1 MKIGERRLGKL
12 NRDNVDCADDFSLQ
26 MNFVVTRASHK
37 LPTTGRILSS
47 LKPSP
52 IKTII
57 YLSTCAAVDYFQ
69 HVIPS
74 VLPLS
79 EGQPYNLIPLHGKHP
94 AKVRQKNFVAFTN
107 SILPAI
113 LLTTDV
119 AARGLDIP
127 QVDLVVQID
136 PPIDPKAF
144 LHRCGRAGRAGR
156 RGVSVIFLQ
165 PGREEDYL
173 QFLDVRKTPLTP
185 MSVPNMEIKPDEVQA
200 ATAAIRKIVLSDRAL
215 HDKGQR
221 GFVSWL
227 KAYSKHQ
234 ASSIFRVA
242 DLDWEDLGRA
252 WGLLKL
258 PKMPELK
265 NWQGEKTLGLNIDFS
280 SYAYK
285 DKQREQSRRQ
295 ELQVRVQ
302 DKNDNNIIQPH
313 LPSPSSSVLQQKR
326 TLKRAWSD
334 KIDQQAVR
342 EKRREKRALARE
354 HRLWAAMTPAEQEKK
369 RELERMIEQVKR
381 DRAIEE
387 ADGEFEGFGD

>member
-1 MKIGERRLGKL
+1 MSVEIS
-12 NRDNVDCADDFSLQ
+12 ADDCSLQ
-26 MNFVVTRASHK
+26 MSYIVSPASQK
-37 LPTTGRILSS
+37 LPTIGRILSS
-47 LKPSP
+47 LKPLP
-52 IKTII
+52 TKTII

-69 HVIPS
+69 HVILPI
-74 VLPLS
+74 LPLS
-79 EGQPYNLIPLHGKHP
+79 EGQPYNLFPLHGKHP
-94 AKVRQKNFVAFTN
+94 AKVREKNFAAFTN
-107 SILPAI
+107 SIMPAI

-136 PPIDPKAF
+136 PPIDPKVF

-173 QFLDVRKTPLTP
+173 RFLDVRKTPLTP
-185 MSVPNMEIKPDEVQA
+185 LSLSNMEIRPDEVQA
-200 ATAAIRKIVLSDRAL
+200 ATTIIRGIVLSDRAL
-215 HDKGQR
+215 HDKAQR
-221 GFVSWL
+221 GFVSWV

-234 ASSIFRVA
+234 ASSIFRVT

-265 NWQGEKTLGLNIDFS
+265 NWQGEKGLGLDIDFS
-280 SYAYK
+280 SYTYK
-285 DKQREQSRRQ
+285 DKQREQNRRQ
-295 ELQVRVQ
+295 ELEARRAQV
-302 DKNDNNIIQPH
+302 KIDNGTTNAQH
-313 LPSPSSSVLQQKR
+313 LAPPLSSSPFQKK

-334 KIDQQAVR
+334 KLDQHAVR
-342 EKRREKRALARE
+342 EKRREKRGLARE

-381 DRAIEE
+381 DRAVEE
-387 ADGEFEGFGD
+387 AEGEFEGFED

>member
-1 MKIGERRLGKL
+1 M
-12 NRDNVDCADDFSLQ
+12 SYT
-26 MNFVVTRASHK
+26 VTPASQK
-37 LPTTGRILSS
+37 LPTIGRILSS

-52 IKTII
+52 TKTII

-74 VLPLS
+74 ILPLR
-79 EGQPYNLIPLHGKHP
+79 EGQPYTLIPLHGKYP
-94 AKVRQKNFVAFTN
+94 AKVREKNFVAFTD
-107 SILPAI
+107 SIMPAI

-136 PPIDPKAF
+136 PPIDPKVF

-156 RGVSVIFLQ
+156 RGLSVIFLQ

-173 QFLDVRKTPLTP
+173 RFLDVRKTPLTP
-185 MSVPNMEIKPDEVQA
+185 LSLSNMEIKSDEVQA
-200 ATAAIRKIVLSDRAL
+200 ATAAIRRTVLSDRAL
-215 HDKGQR
+215 HDKAQR
-221 GFVSWL
+221 GFVSWV

-234 ASSIFRVA
+234 ASSIFRVT
-242 DLDWEDLGRA
+242 DLDWEDLGRG

-265 NWQGEKTLGLNIDFS
+265 IWQGEKGLGLDIDFS

-285 DKQREQSRRQ
+285 DKQREQNRRQ
-295 ELQVRVQ
+295 ELEARRAQ
-302 DKNDNNIIQPH
+302 DQIDNGTTIQPS
-313 LPSPSSSVLQQKR
+313 LPSSSSSSPFQKR
-326 TLKRAWSD
+326 PLKRAWSD
-334 KIDQQAVR
+334 KLDQHAVR
-342 EKRREKRALARE
+342 EKRREKRASARE

-369 RELERMIEQVKR
+369 RELERMIERVKR
-381 DRAIEE
+381 ARAVEE
-387 ADGEFEGFGD
+387 SEGEFEGFGD

>member
-1 MKIGERRLGKL
+1 M
-12 NRDNVDCADDFSLQ
+12 SY
-26 MNFVVTRASHK
+26 VVVPASHK
-37 LPTTGRILSS
+37 LPTTARILSS
-47 LKPSP
+47 LNLSP
-52 IKTII
+52 NKTIM

-69 HVIPS
+69 HVLPS
-74 VLPLS
+74 ILPLA
-79 EGQPYNLIPLHGKHP
+79 EGQKYILVPLHGKHP
-94 AKVRQKNFVAFTN
+94 PKVRQKNFAAFTN
-107 SILPAI
+107 STMPTI

-127 QVDLVVQID
+127 QVDLVVQVD
-136 PPIDPKAF
+136 PPSDPKAF

-173 QFLDVRKTPLTP
+173 QFLNVRKTPLTP
-185 MSVPNMEIKPDEVQA
+185 LLLPNLELTSEEAQTSTV
-200 ATAAIRKIVLSDRAL
+200 AIRKIVLSDRSL
-215 HDKGQR
+215 HDKAQR

-265 NWQGEKTLGLNIDFS
+265 HWQGDKGLGLEIDFA

-285 DKQREQSRRQ
+285 DKQREHLRRQ
-295 ELQVRVQ
+295 EMESRAQE
-302 DKNDNNIIQPH
+302 NHNNSFTQHPPLH
-313 LPSPSSSVLQQKR
+313 QMKDP
-326 TLKRAWSD
+326 KRAWSI
-334 KIDQQAVR
+334 KLDQRIER
-342 EKRREKRALARE
+342 EKRREKKTSTRE
-354 HRLWAAMTPAEQEKK
+354 RRIWASMTPTEQEKQ

-381 DRAIEE
+381 DRVAEE
-387 ADGEFEGFGD
+387 AEGEFTGFEN

>member
-1 MKIGERRLGKL
+1 MIGERHLGKL
-12 NRDNVDCADDFSLQ
+12 GYNTLDSADNCSLQ
-26 MNFVVTRASHK
+26 MSYVVTPASHK
-37 LPTTGRILSS
+37 LPIISRILSS

-74 VLPLS
+74 LLPFS

-107 SILPAI
+107 SIMPAI
-113 LLTTDV
+113 LLTTDL

-136 PPIDPKAF
+136 PPIDPKVF

-156 RGVSVIFLQ
+156 RGLSITFLQ

-173 QFLDVRKTPLTP
+173 RFLDVRKTPLTP
-185 MSVPNMEIKPDEVQA
+185 LSLSNMEIKPDEVQA
-200 ATAAIRKIVLSDRAL
+200 ATAAIRKIILSDRAL

-221 GFVSWL
+221 GFVSWV

-234 ASSIFRVA
+234 ASSIFRIT
-242 DLDWEDLGRA
+242 DLDWEDLGKA

-265 NWQGEKTLGLNIDFS
+265 NWQGEKGLGLDIDFS

-285 DKQREQSRRQ
+285 DKQREQNRRQ
-295 ELQVRVQ
+295 EMEARAEAKKENGITQTPQ
-302 DKNDNNIIQPH
+302 QSS
-313 LPSPSSSVLQQKR
+313 SPSTKR
-326 TLKRAWSD
+326 PLKRAWSD
-334 KIDQQAVR
+334 RIDQQAVR
-342 EKRREKRALARE
+342 EKRREKRASARE
-354 HRLWAAMTPAEQEKK
+354 QRLWAAMTPAEQEKK
-369 RELERMIEQVKR
+369 RELERMIDQVKH
-381 DRAIEE
+381 DRAMEE
-387 ADGEFEGFGD
+387 AEGEFQGFGD

>member
-1 MKIGERRLGKL
+1 MKIGGRRPGKP
-12 NRDNVDCADDFSLQ
+12 NRETVDCADEFSLQ
-26 MNFVVTRASHK
+26 MSYVITPASHK
-37 LPTTGRILSS
+37 LPTTGRILLS
-47 LKPSP
+47 LNPSP

-74 VLPLS
+74 ILPLI
-79 EGQPYNLIPLHGKHP
+79 EGQSYNLIPLHGKHP
-94 AKVRQKNFVAFTN
+94 AKVRQKNFIAFTN
-107 SILPAI
+107 SITPAI

-136 PPIDPKAF
+136 PPNDPKAF

-185 MSVPNMEIKPDEVQA
+185 MTLPNLEIKPEEVQA
-200 ATAAIRKIVLSDRAL
+200 VTTAIRKTVLLDRAL
-215 HDKGQR
+215 HDKSQR

-227 KAYSKHQ
+227 QAYSKHQ

-265 NWQGEKTLGLNIDFS
+265 HWQGEKGLGLDIDFS

-285 DKQREQSRRQ
+285 DKQREQNRRQ
-295 ELQVRVQ
+295 ELQARRVQ
-302 DKNDNNIIQPH
+302 EKPDNGIIQPP
-313 LPSPSSSVLQQKR
+313 LPSSSPFQKR

-334 KIDQQAVR
+334 KIDQHAMR
-342 EKRREKRALARE
+342 EKRREKKASARE

-381 DRAIEE
+381 DRVREE
-387 ADGEFEGFGD
+387 AEGEFEGFGA

>member
-1 MKIGERRLGKL
+1 MIVEIS
-12 NRDNVDCADDFSLQ
+12 ADDCSLQ
-26 MNFVVTRASHK
+26 MSYIVSPASQK
-37 LPTTGRILSS
+37 LPTIGRILSS
-47 LKPSP
+47 LKPLP
-52 IKTII
+52 TKTII

-69 HVIPS
+69 HVILPI
-74 VLPLS
+74 LPLS
-79 EGQPYNLIPLHGKHP
+79 EGQPYNLFPLHGKHP
-94 AKVRQKNFVAFTN
+94 AKVREKNFAAFTN
-107 SILPAI
+107 SIMPAI

-136 PPIDPKAF
+136 PPIDPKVF

-173 QFLDVRKTPLTP
+173 RFLDVRKTPLTP
-185 MSVPNMEIKPDEVQA
+185 LSLSNMEIRPDEVQA
-200 ATAAIRKIVLSDRAL
+200 ATTIIRGIVLSDRAL
-215 HDKGQR
+215 HDKAQR
-221 GFVSWL
+221 GFVSWV

-234 ASSIFRVA
+234 ASSIFRVT

-252 WGLLKL
+252 WGLLQL

-265 NWQGEKTLGLNIDFS
+265 NWQGEKGLGLDIDFS
-280 SYAYK
+280 SYTYK
-285 DKQREQSRRQ
+285 DKQREQNRRQ
-295 ELQVRVQ
+295 ELEARRAQV
-302 DKNDNNIIQPH
+302 KIDNGTTNAQHLAPPLSASPIQ
-313 LPSPSSSVLQQKR
+313 KK

-334 KIDQQAVR
+334 KLDQHAVR
-342 EKRREKRALARE
+342 EKRREKRGLARE

-381 DRAIEE
+381 DRAVEE
-387 ADGEFEGFGD
+387 AEGEFEGFED

>member
-1 MKIGERRLGKL
+1 MIDR
-12 NRDNVDCADDFSLQ
+12 VDCADDFSLQ
-26 MNFVVTRASHK
+26 MSYVITPASHK
-37 LPTTGRILSS
+37 LSTIRRILSS
-47 LKPSP
+47 LSPSP

-74 VLPLS
+74 LLPLI
-79 EGQPYNLIPLHGKHP
+79 EGQSCNLIPLHGKHP
-94 AKVRQKNFVAFTN
+94 AKVRQKNFLAFTN
-107 SILPAI
+107 SITPAI

-127 QVDLVVQID
+127 QVDLVIQID

-156 RGVSVIFLQ
+156 RGMSVIFLQ

-173 QFLDVRKTPLTP
+173 QFLEVRKTPLTP
-185 MSVPNMEIKPDEVQA
+185 FSLPNMEIKPDEVEA
-200 ATAAIRKIVLSDRAL
+200 ATAAIRSTVLSDRAL

-234 ASSIFRVA
+234 ASSIFRVS
-242 DLDWEDLGRA
+242 DLNWEDLGRA

-265 NWQGEKTLGLNIDFS
+265 HWHGERGLGLNIDFS
-280 SYAYK
+280 SYAYT
-285 DKQREQSRRQ
+285 DKQRERNRRQ
-295 ELQVRVQ
+295 ELEAR
-302 DKNDNNIIQPH
+302 DHSKTDNDITQPP
-313 LPSPSSSVLQQKR
+313 LPSSSSSPSQNKP
-326 TLKRAWSD
+326 LKRAWSD
-334 KIDQQAVR
+334 KLDQHAVR
-342 EKRREKRALARE
+342 EKRREKKAAARE
-354 HRLWAAMTPAEQEKK
+354 HRRWTAMTPAEQEKK
-369 RELERMIEQVKR
+369 RELDRMIEQVKR
-381 DRAIEE
+381 DRLMEE
-387 ADGEFEGFGD
+387 AEGGEFQGFND